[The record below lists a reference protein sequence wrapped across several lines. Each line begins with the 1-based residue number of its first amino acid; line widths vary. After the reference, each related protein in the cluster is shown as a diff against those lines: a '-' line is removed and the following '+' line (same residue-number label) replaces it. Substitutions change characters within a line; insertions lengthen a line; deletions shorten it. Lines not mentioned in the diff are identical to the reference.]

1 MLNLPQDGSY
11 ALHWAPAV
19 ALLSLALIVGRLI
32 YNLYLHPLSHIPGPF
47 WARASGVPNWLHA
60 RSGKRHIWLWRQFER
75 HGNRI
80 RVTPGTV
87 LFRDP
92 AAYPEIYGTKA
103 NVRRSHFYTAFK
115 RAKGEDNT
123 LNSIDVAEHAY
134 RRRVLQTCFTERS
147 VRAAS
152 GFIVK
157 HVDRW
162 NEILA
167 LSTEENDS
175 SRDSEKGW
183 SAPIDMSESI
193 DTLVFDIMG
202 DLAFG
207 RSFDIK
213 EPGGDNPL
221 KVIPH
226 TIAQYMQFYYP
237 LCRSPF
243 LHLLIWLKPRG
254 LDRLFLMITPPAVL
268 QYNDFVYKSVSNRTK
283 LHREQAEK
291 PEGHPKDQRM
301 DMFHFLCEARDP
313 DTGRIAYDEN
323 NLRAESSLLIV
334 AGSDT
339 TSTALSG
346 IFFYLTGDPPRLAK
360 LTAEIRTTF
369 DSADDI
375 VHGPKLLGCRYLAA
389 CIDEGMRLAP
399 PGPSELPREVLP
411 GGLTVRGEYYP
422 PGTIVGTVPWADSRN
437 EAVYDGDATVFRP
450 ERWIVDE
457 ESGVTADSVA
467 RRRANFHPFTTG
479 PLNCVGKNLAM
490 TEIMIT
496 VARTL
501 HRLDIRRAPGSTMGG
516 GRAEFGWGATD
527 EKQLQLVDAYI
538 ALRRGPEVQFRRRA
552 S

>member
-1 MLNLPQDGSY
+1 MPYLSRE
-11 ALHWAPAV
+11 ALQPFHWALAV
-19 ALLSLALIVGRLI
+19 ALLSFLLIVGKLT

-47 WARASGVPNWLHA
+47 WCRASGIPSWLQT
-60 RSGKRHIWLWRQFER
+60 RTGKRHIWELRQFER
-75 HGNRI
+75 YGSRI
-80 RVTPGTV
+80 RVSPDSV

-92 AAYPEIYGTKA
+92 AAYPEIYGMKS
-103 NVRRSHFYTAFK
+103 NVRRSHFYTALK
-115 RAKGEDNT
+115 RAKGEDNA

-134 RRRVLQTCFTERS
+134 RRKLLQTCFTEKS
-147 VRAAS
+147 LRAAS

-167 LSTEENDS
+167 MSTEEES
-175 SRDSEKGW
+175 SSSSSGTEKEKGW
-183 SAPIDMSESI
+183 SAPIDLSESI

-213 EPGGDNPL
+213 EPGDNPL

-226 TIAQYMQFYYP
+226 TIAQYMKFYYP

-254 LDRLFLMITPPAVL
+254 LDRLFQMITLPAVF
-268 QYNDFVYKSVSNRTK
+268 QYNEFVYSSVTNRINQY
-283 LHREQAEK
+283 REQKEK
-291 PEGHPKDQRM
+291 PGLEQRQ

-313 DTGRIAYDEN
+313 DTGWVAYDEN

-346 IFFYLTGDPPRLAK
+346 IFFYLTGDPQRLAK
-360 LTAEIRTTF
+360 LTDEIRTTF
-369 DSADDI
+369 SGSADEI
-375 VHGPKLLGCRYLAA
+375 VHGPKLQGCRYLAA

-399 PGPSELPREVLP
+399 PGPCDLPREVLK
-411 GGLTVRGEYYP
+411 GGIYYP

-457 ESGVTADSVA
+457 ANGVTAESVV

-479 PLNCVGKNLAM
+479 PGNCVGKNLAM
-490 TEIMIT
+490 AEILIT

-501 HRLDIRRAPGSTMGG
+501 HRLDIRRAPGSTLGG
-516 GRAEFGWGATD
+516 GSPEMGWGATD

-538 ALRRGPEVQFRRRA
+538 ALRQGPEVQFRKRA